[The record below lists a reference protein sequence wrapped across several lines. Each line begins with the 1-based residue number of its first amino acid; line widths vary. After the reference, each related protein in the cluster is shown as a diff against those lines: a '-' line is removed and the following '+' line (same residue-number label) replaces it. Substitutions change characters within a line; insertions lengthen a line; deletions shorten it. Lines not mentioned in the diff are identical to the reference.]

1 MGGYGPDYGSLTAD
15 YINKNGFIRYWD
27 EEASS
32 PYLFDGSTFIS
43 YEDEESMALKVRY
56 AEENGLGGIMYWEY
70 RCDGTGTLTGFLR
83 RELDRGLCPGGKQE
97 PGRGPCPGVEQ
108 EPGRRPCPGVAQEPG
123 WGLCP
128 GVVQEPEVNRGGE
141 AAHES
146 D

>member
-1 MGGYGPDYGSLTAD
+1 
-15 YINKNGFIRYWD
+15 
-27 EEASS
+27 
-32 PYLFDGSTFIS
+32 
-43 YEDEESMALKVRY
+43 MALKVSY

-97 PGRGPCPGVEQ
+97 PGRGPCPGVDQ
-108 EPGRRPCPGVAQEPG
+108 EPGG
-123 WGLCP
+123 GLCP
-128 GVVQEPEVNRGGE
+128 GAVQEPEVNRGGE

>member
-1 MGGYGPDYGSLTAD
+1 
-15 YINKNGFIRYWD
+15 
-27 EEASS
+27 
-32 PYLFDGSTFIS
+32 
-43 YEDEESMALKVRY
+43 MALKVSY

-70 RCDGTGTLTGFLR
+70 RCDGTGTLTSFLR

-97 PGRGPCPGVEQ
+97 PGRRPCPGVEQ
-108 EPGRRPCPGVAQEPG
+108 EPGG
-123 WGLCP
+123 GLCP